1 MNSKLILTAGL
12 LALSA
17 ILSPAANAAADTTG
31 DKTIEKAEIKKQAR
45 PHSHMEDKT
54 GIPASAPDAKQ
65 EKPKK
70 PLHDHNKM
78 HK

>member
-1 MNSKLILTAGL
+1 MQSRLILTAGL

-17 ILSPAANAAADTTG
+17 MLSPVSYAAADAPA
-31 DKTIEKAEIKKQAR
+31 DKTTTNAEVKKSAK
-45 PHSHMEDKT
+45 PHSHMVDKT
-54 GIPASAPDAKQ
+54 GIPANTPVAKQ
-65 EKPKK
+65 DKAKK